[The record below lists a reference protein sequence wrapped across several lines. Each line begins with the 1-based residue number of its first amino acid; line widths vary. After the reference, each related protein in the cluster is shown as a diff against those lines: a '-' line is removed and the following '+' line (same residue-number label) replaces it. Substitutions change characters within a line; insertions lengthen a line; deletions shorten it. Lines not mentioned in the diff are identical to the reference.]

1 MGFEKYCKFKTGR
14 KTMSSKEHPSAALP
28 GHIVP
33 QGISADLIA
42 SKYGFS
48 RKDVDEYAYHSLIK

>member
-1 MGFEKYCKFKTGR
+1 
-14 KTMSSKEHPSAALP
+14 MSSKEHPSAALP